1 MNENDKKFITN
12 TFEDVLDKKFD
23 TLQKAIIDQQKTYQ
37 QYVEERTD
45 EDKES
50 LLKEL
55 QTQTNKGNSTL
66 AKQIE
71 QLKLEREHRTKQ
83 ALKSVKDGGK
93 SLLHGSDQILTQIAS
108 IHPMLSVLYGGT
120 KTLGKG
126 TWNIGKGLFGVGKGL
141 YRLGKGAVSGVN
153 ALVQNFSKMFN
164 KKQTSDEQTE
174 DVKETKTSLG
184 GIQPIAEE
192 EPTAMKMIEQK
203 TSLPKAM
210 AGLQDVLLNQQKDNK
225 KTSNM
230 LASGLNGLGKTMS
243 VIGDTLSLVAHKS
256 KMIATLVGA
265 AVLAILAI
273 RGWIVNGGFDK
284 FANNLMNK
292 FKASFSTEEGVKAR
306 KEADAYVQG
315 ELKKIDTDATSLDS
329 TLKTLDM
336 GTQQNVFNVSIPK
349 DKQLTPVQQTEYT
362 NNQIKNNLSNL
373 GISGTHAETLM
384 RKSKEGGYGLQG
396 GGRKLGLNKTF
407 DLSFPFKT
415 KVYEIIDVDDKYCD
429 FRLGRGSGANQKIIV
444 FTQAIKS
451 SVKFGDKKE
460 NEKIAT
466 LDVGSVVFG
475 DVDGFLDIR
484 EGETIKDALLRQKA
498 PEIAAEANKKQEQH
512 YKTAGLDIDDKMRN
526 SMAGTYKTYTKDN
539 LTEAPFDDTFGGA
552 KTENPEA
559 STHPVPKSDVNDKN
573 QSSSKVEEQDKKEQ
587 DLAKQPKQ
595 KPQQVAG
602 APQPGASKDNKIAFT
617 GSGAQGTTQ
626 YGDQMNLHQF
636 DAAAPNRYAT
646 TVT

>member
-37 QYVEERTD
+37 QYVEERTE

-55 QTQTNKGNSTL
+55 QDQTNKGNSTL

-71 QLKLEREHRTKQ
+71 QLKLEREDKTKQ
-83 ALKSVKDGGK
+83 ALKSVRAGGK
-93 SLLHGSDQILTQIAS
+93 SILHGSDQILTQIAS
-108 IHPMLSVLYGGT
+108 IHPMLSILYGGT
-120 KTLGKG
+120 KTIGKG

-141 YRLGKGAVSGVN
+141 FGLGKTAVGGVN
-153 ALVQNFSKMFN
+153 GLVQNFSKMFN
-164 KKQTSDEQTE
+164 KKQTSEEQTE
-174 DVKETKTSLG
+174 DVKETKTSMG
-184 GIQPIAEE
+184 GIQPQE
-192 EPTAMKMIEQK
+192 EPTAMKIIEQK
-203 TSLPKAM
+203 TSMPKAM

-225 KTSNM
+225 KTTNM
-230 LASGLNGLGKTMS
+230 LSTGLAGLGKTMNI
-243 VIGDTLSLVAHKS
+243 IGTTLSLVADKG
-256 KMIATLVGA
+256 KLIATLVGT
-265 AVLAILAI
+265 AVLALLAI
-273 RGWIVNGGFDK
+273 RGWVVNGGFDK
-284 FANNLMNK
+284 FANNFMNK

-315 ELKKIDTDATSLDS
+315 ELKKINTDATNLNT
-329 TLKTLDM
+329 TLKTMDM
-336 GTQQNVFNVSIPK
+336 GQQQNVFNVSVPK
-349 DKQLTPVQQTEYT
+349 DKQLTPIQQTEYT

-384 RKSKEGGYGLQG
+384 RKSKEGGAGLQG
-396 GGRKLGLNKTF
+396 NARKLGLNKTF

-415 KVYEIIDVDDKYCD
+415 RVYEIIDVDDTYCD
-429 FRLGRGSGANQKIIV
+429 FRLGRGSGVNQRIIV

-451 SVKFGDKKE
+451 TVKFGEKKE

-466 LDVGSVVFG
+466 LDIGSVVFG
-475 DVDGFLDIR
+475 DVDAFLDIR
-484 EGETIKDALLRQKA
+484 EGETVKDALLRQKA

-512 YKTAGLDIDDKMRN
+512 YKTAGLDIDDKIQN
-526 SMAGTYKTYTKDN
+526 SIAGTYKTYTKDN

-552 KTENPEA
+552 KTENPNA

-602 APQPGASKDNKIAFT
+602 APQIGESKNNKIAFT

-626 YGDQMNLHQF
+626 FGDQMNLHQF
-636 DAAAPNRYAT
+636 DAAAPNRQAIT
-646 TVT
+646 AV